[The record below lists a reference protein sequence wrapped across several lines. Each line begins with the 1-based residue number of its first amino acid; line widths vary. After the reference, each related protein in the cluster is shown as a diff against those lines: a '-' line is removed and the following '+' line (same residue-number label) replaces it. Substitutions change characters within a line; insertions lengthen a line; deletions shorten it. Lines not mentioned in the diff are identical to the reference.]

1 MEFIM
6 SQDLREKIEQSI
18 SELVKDLETVNDA
31 TAVSKE
37 IYLAQLSKGKA
48 IVAAV
53 NNTSSI
59 DERLSALIIGLNSVI
74 DISGTKSEKINQEI
88 KNLKLKIS
96 VLEEQIAP
104 VVEPDLIVSEDLD
117 GPDGDISADEKKN

>member
-1 MEFIM
+1 M